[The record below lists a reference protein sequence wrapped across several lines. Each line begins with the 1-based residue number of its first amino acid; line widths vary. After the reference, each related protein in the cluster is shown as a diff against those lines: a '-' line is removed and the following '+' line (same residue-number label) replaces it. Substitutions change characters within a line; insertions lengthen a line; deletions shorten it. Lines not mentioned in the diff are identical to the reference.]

1 MLRMI
6 YLMMSIA
13 HISGFYTVF
22 SSLLVPMFQRD
33 TLPPSARI
41 LNFVQVDAL
50 KQLRSAELDTI

>member
-1 MLRMI
+1 MI

-41 LNFVQVDAL
+41 LNLVQVDAL